1 MNFIIEFLPKKSN
14 SLEFVCVVRRPDGF
28 PLCVC
33 DSLDEAKLFIEEKL
47 DEAVKA
53 KSNA

>member
-14 SLEFVCVVRRPDGF
+14 SFEFVCVVRRPDGF
-28 PLCVC
+28 PMCVC
-33 DSLDEAKLFIEEKL
+33 DSLDEAKVFIEEKL
-47 DEAVKA
+47 EEAKQA

>member
-14 SLEFVCVVRRPDGF
+14 TLEFVCVVRRPDGF

-33 DSLDEAKLFIEEKL
+33 DSLDEAKTFIEEKL
-47 DEAVKA
+47 DEAKNV

>member
-1 MNFIIEFLPKKSN
+1 MSFIIEFLPKKYN
-14 SLEFVCVVRRPDGF
+14 PKELVCVVRANNGF

-33 DSLDEAKLFIEEKL
+33 DTLDEAKDFIQEKL
-47 DEAVKA
+47 DEASKV